1 VVWKVDDYQK
11 LRTISNVQLL
21 DVPGDV
27 TKGEILR

>member
-1 VVWKVDDYQK
+1 VWSLEDTKNFKV
-11 LRTISNVQLL
+11 ISQVQLL